1 MNLLKTNIKYDNTI
15 RKVLYWGTKM
25 KFIERHIKVFCW
37 LFMLIVLVTISQV
50 PIAAALAAPTS
61 HVDVILVI
69 DESASMKHSD
79 PHKISIE
86 AMKMFIDMVTV
97 KGDQIGII
105 SYTDKI
111 MREKA
116 ILPINSEAD
125 KKALKEFA
133 DQMTRDGMQTD
144 IAIGLKDAA
153 AMLEKQ
159 HKSGNKPMIVLL
171 TDGKNDFKTN
181 SGRTQETA
189 EKDLEEAIG
198 KGFPIYTI
206 GLNADGSVD
215 QAYLKKIADRTAA
228 KSFIAT
234 SAKELPSILSNI
246 FADVIQVGVIPVSNL
261 TANGEFQDVK
271 ITIPNS
277 SILEANII
285 MLSNKP
291 VEVQIYD
298 PSGKNR
304 KIPDSDINYS
314 KSSTYSMV
322 KLITPIQGDWNLK
335 VKGITGD
342 QIKIN
347 LVYNYD
353 IQIKVDPLQKVQY
366 TKGDTVALKAYLESN
381 GQKISDAAIYN
392 KMKTILLVKDID
404 DGQENKIAATT
415 QSNGFDVEFKIP
427 DEHKYQLVLR
437 VEGGGFYRESS
448 PIDID
453 ASKQPIKSSTTPTP
467 NENKPEQKEGNSF
480 GLIIAIVAGV
490 LIILAAIYFI
500 LLQIKKSNRRFVG
513 QIVLEIEDMNTGKML
528 SPQYKKLNLY
538 KGKVTLFHLLAL
550 NPEFKETEKI
560 IFFPGKEDRLI
571 MKTLNGC
578 EVRKTGRIIDASK
591 GQIIKKDDK
600 LIIIL
605 KDTAKN
611 IHIEYI
617 Y

>member
-1 MNLLKTNIKYDNTI
+1 M
-15 RKVLYWGTKM
+15 KV
-25 KFIERHIKVFCW
+25 IERHVKVICW
-37 LFMLIVLVTISQV
+37 LIILLVFATISGFSTTY
-50 PIAAALAAPTS
+50 ALPVSTS
-61 HVDVILVI
+61 HVDAILVI

-79 PHKISIE
+79 PNKISIE

-116 ILPINSEAD
+116 MLPINSEAD

-133 DQMTRDGMQTD
+133 DQMTRDGAQTD

-159 HKSGNKPMIVLL
+159 KSLGNKPLIILL
-171 TDGKNDFKTN
+171 TDGKNDFKPK
-181 SGRTQETA
+181 SGRTQESA
-189 EKDLEEAIG
+189 EKDLEEAVG

-215 QAYLKKIADRTAA
+215 EPYLKKIADKTGA

-261 TANGEFQDVK
+261 TADGSFQDVK

-277 SILEANII
+277 SIMEANII

-291 VEVQIYD
+291 VEVGISD
-298 PSGKNR
+298 PSGNDR
-304 KIPDSDINYS
+304 KIPEKDISYS
-314 KSSTYSMV
+314 KSSTYSMI
-322 KLITPIQGDWNLK
+322 KLITPMQGDWNLK
-335 VKGITGD
+335 VKGIAGD

-353 IQIKVDPLQKVQY
+353 IQIAVDPLQNVQY
-366 TKGDTVALKAYLESN
+366 AKGDTVAIKAHLERN
-381 GQKISDAAIYN
+381 GQKIQDVAIYN
-392 KMKTILLVKDID
+392 KMKALLLLKDMD
-404 DGQENKIAATT
+404 DGTEKEIAATT
-415 QSNGFDVEFKIP
+415 QNDGFEAEFKVP
-427 DEHKYQLVLR
+427 EAHKYRLVLR
-437 VEGGGFYRESS
+437 VEGDGFYREST
-448 PIDID
+448 PMDIN
-453 ASKQPIKSSTTPTP
+453 ASKQIQSSKPTTSPKPSAPDQKSD
-467 NENKPEQKEGNSF
+467 NNI
-480 GLIIAIVAGV
+480 GLIVGIIVGLLLLLV
-490 LIILAAIYFI
+490 AIYFI
-500 LLQIKKSNRRFVG
+500 ILHLKKAGRRFVG
-513 QIVLEIEDMNTGKML
+513 QMVLEVEDTNSGKMV
-528 SPQYKKLNLY
+528 SPQYKKLNVY
-538 KGKVTLFHLLAL
+538 KGKFTLFHILSL

-560 IFFPGKEDRLI
+560 SFFPGKEDRLI
-571 MKTLNGC
+571 IKNLSGC
-578 EVRKTGRIIDASK
+578 EIRKTGRILDASK
-591 GQIIKKDDK
+591 GHEIKRDDK

-611 IHIEYI
+611 IHLEYI